1 MSNCSIWSILSCCLL
16 LFLCYPCI
24 DAYKNYT
31 VGDELGW
38 YDQLEVS
45 DVDYQ
50 KWAAGKNFSLGDFL
64 IFHTDKN
71 HSVVQTYNATT
82 FKICD
87 ADQDLNTTEWSASD
101 PEYSKDA
108 VMVYVPL
115 LKEGPTYF
123 FSNFYDG
130 EQCLNGQKFAI
141 NVTHGEGLPDSLK
154 DPAPDAPAPASPDDV
169 PATDV
174 PANFDHPIDDNS
186 TSTDPVKPVAGSG
199 NMNLA
204 GFSFGLLLVIFGA
217 LGFFG

>member
-1 MSNCSIWSILSCCLL
+1 MSNCSIWSILSCFLI
-16 LFLCYPCI
+16 LFLCSQCTQ
-24 DAYKNYT
+24 AYKNYT

-38 YDQLEVS
+38 YDKLEVS
-45 DVDYQ
+45 SVDYQ
-50 KWAAGKNFSLGDFL
+50 KWADGKNFSLGDFL

-87 ADQDLNTTEWSASD
+87 ADQDMNTTEWSVSN

-108 VMVYVPL
+108 VTVHVPL

-123 FSNFYDG
+123 FSDFYDG
-130 EQCLNGQKFAI
+130 EQCLNGQKFTI

-154 DPAPDAPAPASPDDV
+154 DPAPGPASADDV
-169 PATDV
+169 PPNDV

-186 TSTDPVKPVAGSG
+186 TSSDPLKPVAGLG
-199 NMNLA
+199 NRNWA
-204 GFSFGLLLVIFGA
+204 GFGFSLSAVVFGSLGLFG
-217 LGFFG
+217 